1 MISLNQLVAP
11 LSIENCN
18 YFSILS
24 LFCLGVFL
32 AIIIVGIFQAKKNN
46 ILATV
51 ITSLSPL
58 LGYYV
63 NRLMFSMCI
72 NSLQ

>member
-1 MISLNQLVAP
+1 MNAINQLVAP
-11 LSIENCN
+11 LSVENCY

-24 LFCLGVFL
+24 LFSLGVFL
-32 AIIIVGIFQAKKNN
+32 AIIVIGIFQAKKNN
-46 ILATV
+46 IFATV

-63 NRLMFSMCI
+63 NRLLYSMCVK
-72 NSLQ
+72 SL